1 MVPSI
6 SRSHLSLRNFNPRDP
21 LFLPPHYP
29 KRDYEI
35 LLCAQKSTRH
45 CLLPSF
51 FPVPNCKITPFYKN
65 TLEGWLYSI
74 DYSANILP
82 HTKRGAPVLHT
93 SYSLTTHRSSLS
105 DKPEKLISWSIG
117 MGSPSLLSV
126 ICDENILH
134 FLIAITFHWTIR
146 CIDCMKMLKPEHFL
160 RYSESKMF
168 YLLSDVLEES
178 LAAPSI
184 GQLA

>member
-1 MVPSI
+1 
-6 SRSHLSLRNFNPRDP
+6 
-21 LFLPPHYP
+21 
-29 KRDYEI
+29 
-35 LLCAQKSTRH
+35 LCAQKSTRH
-45 CLLPSF
+45 CLVPSF